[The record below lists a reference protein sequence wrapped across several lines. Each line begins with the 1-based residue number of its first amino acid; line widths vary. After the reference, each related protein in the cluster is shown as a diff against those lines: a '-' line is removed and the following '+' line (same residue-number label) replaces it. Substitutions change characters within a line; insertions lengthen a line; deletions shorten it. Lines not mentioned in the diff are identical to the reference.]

1 MCWASFSRM
10 ICVFAAALGLQSRS
24 IAADDPLYFNVL
36 NHRGTT
42 LTLQYWN
49 PILSYVTQKSGVPL
63 ELKLN
68 KTSQENTAIAET
80 GLYDFLY
87 TNHFFT
93 PEREK
98 LGYRVIA
105 RPAGPDIR
113 SQIVVLKDSPIR
125 TIRELAGTEMAFPT
139 PDGFTGYWLPMDM
152 LVRAGVKVK
161 PVFTGNQEAAY
172 GNVRDG
178 RAAAAAAN
186 SITLQNYARRTQ
198 FEYRVLWTSDAYKDL
213 CIMAHPKAPKEKV
226 AAVQAALV
234 GMASDPQGR
243 RILQAGAELLKLRGE
258 LGFVLSDNKDYENY
272 RAFYRNTVLKDHPA
286 RH

>member
-1 MCWASFSRM
+1 M
-10 ICVFAAALGLQSRS
+10 LGLQSRS
-24 IAADDPLYFNVL
+24 AAADEPLYFNVL

-42 LTLQYWN
+42 LTVQYWN
-49 PILSYVTQKSGVPL
+49 PILSYISQKTGLPL

-68 KTSQENTAIAET
+68 KTSQENTAMAEA

-113 SQIVVLKDSPIR
+113 SQIVVLKDSPIQSLKDLEG
-125 TIRELAGTEMAFPT
+125 REIAFPT

-152 LVRAGVKVK
+152 LVRSGVKVR

-172 GNVRDG
+172 GHLRDA
-178 RAAAAAAN
+178 RVSAAGAN

-198 FEYRVLWTSDAYKDL
+198 FEYRVLWTSDAYKEL
-213 CIMAHPKAPKEKV
+213 CIMAHPKTPKQKV
-226 AAVQAALV
+226 AAVQSALV
-234 GMASDPQGR
+234 GMAKDPEGR
-243 RILQAGAELLKLRGE
+243 RILQSGAELLKLRGE
-258 LGFVLSDNKDYENY
+258 LGFVLSDNRDYENY
-272 RAFYRNTVLKDHPA
+272 RAFYRHTVLKDHA
-286 RH
+286 VKH

>member
-1 MCWASFSRM
+1 MRWARFSRM
-10 ICVFAAALGLQSRS
+10 ICVFAAVLGVQSRS
-24 IAADDPLYFNVL
+24 IAAEEALYFNVL

-42 LTLQYWN
+42 LTVQYWN
-49 PILSYVTQKSGVPL
+49 PILSYISHKTGLPI

-68 KTSQENTAIAET
+68 KTSQENTAVAET
-80 GLYDFLY
+80 GVYDFLY

-113 SQIVVLKDSPIR
+113 SQIVVLKDSPIQSLKDLEG
-125 TIRELAGTEMAFPT
+125 REVAFPT
-139 PDGFTGYWLPMDM
+139 PDGFTGYWLPMDV
-152 LVRAGVKVK
+152 LVRSGIKVK

-172 GNVRDG
+172 GHLRDSRVFAVG
-178 RAAAAAAN
+178 AN

-198 FEYRVLWTSDAYKDL
+198 FEYRVLWTSDAYKEL
-213 CIMAHPKAPKEKV
+213 CIMAHPKTPREKV

-234 GMASDPQGR
+234 GMARDPEGR
-243 RILQAGAELLKLRGE
+243 RVLQAGAELLKLSGE
-258 LGFVLSDNKDYENY
+258 LGFVLSDNRDYENY
-272 RAFYRNTVLKDHPA
+272 RTFYRNTVLRDHAA